1 MNNYVKKK
9 FYLVVALF
17 WLLVISFTTNAQNEA
32 NTASK
37 TGEQVYRQNCLACHQ
52 ANGSGVPNLAPP
64 LKQTTFVL
72 GDKTKLI
79 DIVLN
84 GFNEDVE
91 IEGEYFS
98 NPMPPFPQLSDE
110 EIAKVLTY
118 IRSNFGNKADTV
130 TVAEIKARREKM
142 KEGK

>member
-1 MNNYVKKK
+1 MKNYVKKHS
-9 FYLVVALF
+9 YLVATLF
-17 WLLVISFTTNAQNEA
+17 SLFLIPVSYAQNTTGEA
-32 NTASK
+32 TK
-37 TGEQVYRQNCLACHQ
+37 TGEQVYRMNCLACHQ

-64 LKQTTFVL
+64 LKQTSFVL

-79 DIVLN
+79 DIVLK

-91 IEGEYFS
+91 IEGEYYS
-98 NPMPPFPQLSDE
+98 NPMPPFAHLSDE

-118 IRSNFGNKADTV
+118 IRSNFGNKAEPVSSTEV
-130 TVAEIKARREKM
+130 KAVREKL

>member
-1 MNNYVKKK
+1 MNNVNKKK
-9 FYLVVALF
+9 YLVTAL
-17 WLLVISFTTNAQNEA
+17 LLLFVMPFTYAQNKTNAA
-32 NTASK
+32 TK

-72 GDKTKLI
+72 GDKTKLV
-79 DIVLN
+79 DIVLK

-91 IEGEYFS
+91 IEGEYYS
-98 NPMPPFPQLSDE
+98 NPMPPFPQLSDD

-118 IRSNFGNKADTV
+118 IRTNFGNKADTV
-130 TVAEIKARREKM
+130 TIAEVKVRREKV
-142 KEGK
+142 KTEK

>member
-1 MNNYVKKK
+1 MKNYVKKHS
-9 FYLVVALF
+9 YLVATLF
-17 WLLVISFTTNAQNEA
+17 SLFLIPVIDAQNTTGEA
-32 NTASK
+32 TK
-37 TGEQVYRQNCLACHQ
+37 TGEQVYRMNCLACHQ

-79 DIVLN
+79 DIVLK

-91 IEGEYFS
+91 IEGEYYS
-98 NPMPPFPQLSDE
+98 NPMPPFAHLSDE

-118 IRSNFGNKADTV
+118 IRSNFGNKAEPVSSTEV
-130 TVAEIKARREKM
+130 KAVREKM